1 LNYYPAVNK
10 ALESDWY
17 DYGARFYDPQIGR
30 FNTQDRYAEKY
41 LNLTTYQYAAN
52 NPIRYIDVNGDS
64 IRAHQTDAQE
74 MITNTLNKGDTK
86 YVRFDKSGGINLK
99 LLNSHKSKSANYNS
113 LLELANS
120 QTNVDVSLDDHFD
133 YVNENGVAGSSK
145 MSYQPAGTMDPDVN
159 GETIGGTT
167 TGEAGLMGKTLFP
180 DLKGKQNSPDE
191 TLRIVVNKNLSEA
204 GRDENYSHEAN
215 GHAYIYTTTGGN
227 RLRASHNVTIGWK
240 EQNKELGTRIVDSK
254 KETIINMRNR

>member
-1 LNYYPAVNK
+1 M
-10 ALESDWY
+10 
-17 DYGARFYDPQIGR
+17 
-30 FNTQDRYAEKY
+30 
-41 LNLTTYQYAAN
+41 NLTTYQYAAN

-133 YVNENGVAGSSK
+133 YVNENGVVGSSK

-204 GRDENYSHEAN
+204 GRAENYSHEAN
-215 GHAYIYTTTGGN
+215 EVSKAEILKTIKSFLNNNVVYVNQNILSKYFDLKLFITK
-227 RLRASHNVTIGWK
+227 ASCFA
-240 EQNKELGTRIVDSK
+240 
-254 KETIINMRNR
+254 